1 MNKTVALSSLTVTNL
16 LPLASVTATAAGAGL
31 DILPYGNAAL
41 AVFTNAAPSAGTNP
55 TLAVKLQTAQDTNTV
70 TEVTYAGTGTGSI
83 QVECGPDPVAEDITF
98 TASSAT
104 SFAVAGVT
112 TGAIGTLTVGT
123 PFVSAQVHALIL
135 AGAEAFVSTD
145 VFTVTTAAREWVD
158 VVSFTTLGA
167 SATSQSKV
175 LQLDKLGR
183 FLRAHKTIGGTV
195 NPAYTCTLQLLASV

>member
-1 MNKTVALSSLTVTNL
+1 MNKTVALSSLTVKNI
-16 LPLASVTATAAGAGL
+16 LPLASVTTTVAGAGL
-31 DILPYGNAAL
+31 DILAYGDAAL

-55 TLAVKLQTAQDTNTV
+55 TLAVKLQTAQDINTV
-70 TEVTYAGTGTGSI
+70 TEVTYVGTGTGSI
-83 QVECGPDPVAEDITF
+83 EVECGPDPVAEDITF

-104 SFAVAGVT
+104 SFAVAGTVS
-112 TGAIGTLTVGT
+112 GAMGTLTVGT
-123 PFVSAQVHALIL
+123 CFVSAQVHALIL
-135 AGAEAFVSTD
+135 AGGAAFVSTD
-145 VFTVTTAAREWVD
+145 CFTATTTARTWAD

-167 SATSQSKV
+167 SATSQTKV